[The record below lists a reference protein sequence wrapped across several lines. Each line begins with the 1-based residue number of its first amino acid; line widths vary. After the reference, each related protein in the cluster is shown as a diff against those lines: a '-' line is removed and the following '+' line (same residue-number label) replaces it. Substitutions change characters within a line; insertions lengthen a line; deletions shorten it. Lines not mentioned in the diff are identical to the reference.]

1 MSTSLS
7 STSAAPN
14 IIVVGAGP
22 AGVRAVQTL
31 VEAGL
36 HPLLIDENRRAG
48 GQIYRQPPPGFVRSK
63 KVLYGFEAAKA
74 EALHGSFEQLRS
86 KIDYRPDTL
95 VWNCTPGQL
104 DLLHAQGHTE
114 QAYTHLILCT
124 GALDRVMPFPGW
136 TLPGVYTLGA
146 AQVALK
152 AQGCVL
158 DGRVVIAGSGPLL
171 YLLAYQYAKAGA
183 DVVAVLD
190 TARFGG
196 KLRALPALLRQPVT
210 LAKGLYFMGWLR
222 ARGIA
227 ILDGVE
233 HIAADG
239 KQSLQSLQ
247 SLRWTRKG
255 KTTEIACDA
264 LATGF
269 GLRSETQLAE
279 LAGCRLLF
287 DPLNQQWLPQRDDAG
302 RSSVPGVYLAGD
314 GSGIAGADAAELS
327 GRAAALALLQDLGLP
342 RNAAAKTAM
351 ASESRQLAHALRS
364 NLQFRQGLE
373 TAFPTAVQW
382 ARHCADDLVICRC
395 EEITA
400 GQLRNSVQQQGSIE
414 INRLKALT
422 RVGMGR
428 CQGRICGAA
437 AAEILAQATGLSVAD
452 VGRLRVQAPVKPIP
466 VSSALMAQEQT

>member
-1 MSTSLS
+1 M
-7 STSAAPN
+7 SAAPTSPN
-14 IIVVGAGP
+14 IVIIGAGP
-22 AGVRAVQTL
+22 AGVRAAQTL

-36 HPLLIDENRRAG
+36 RPIVIDENRRAG
-48 GQIYRQPPPGFVRSK
+48 GQIYRQPPTGFVRSK
-63 KVLYGFEAAKA
+63 KELYGFEAAKA
-74 EALHGSFEQLRS
+74 EALHSSFERLRPA
-86 KIDYRPDTL
+86 IDYRPDTL
-95 VWNCTPGQL
+95 VWNCMPGQPGQL
-104 DLLHAQGHTE
+104 DLLHAQRHAE
-114 QAYTHLILCT
+114 QPYTHLILCT

-158 DGRVVIAGSGPLL
+158 DGRVAVAGSGPLL
-171 YLLAYQYAKAGA
+171 YLLASQYAKAGA
-183 DVVAVLD
+183 NVVAVLD
-190 TARFGG
+190 TARFAG

-222 ARGIA
+222 ARGIPLLA
-227 ILDGVE
+227 GVE
-233 HIAADG
+233 QLAATG
-239 KQSLQSLQ
+239 KQRIQN
-247 SLRWTRKG
+247 LRWTRGG
-255 KTTEIACDA
+255 KTSEIACDA

-279 LAGCRLLF
+279 LAGCRFVF
-287 DPLNQQWLPQRDDAG
+287 DELNQQWLPQRDDAG

-342 RNAAAKTAM
+342 SSKT
-351 ASESRQLAHALRS
+351 ESRQLAQTLRS
-364 NLQFRQGLE
+364 NLHFRQGLE
-373 TAFPTAVQW
+373 TAFPTAVHW
-382 ARHCADDLVICRC
+382 ARHCDDDLVICRC

-400 GQLRNSVQQQGSIE
+400 GQLRRSVQQEGTVE

-428 CQGRICGAA
+428 CQGRVCGAA
-437 AAEILAQATGLSVAD
+437 AAEILAHATGVSVAEA
-452 VGRLRVQAPVKPIP
+452 GRLRAQAPVKPIP
-466 VSSALMAQEQT
+466 VSAALAAEEQT

>member
-1 MSTSLS
+1 MSASPAS
-7 STSAAPN
+7 PQ
-14 IIVVGAGP
+14 IVIVGAGP
-22 AGVRAVQTL
+22 AGVRAAQTL
-31 VEAGL
+31 AEAGL
-36 HPLLIDENRRAG
+36 RPIVIDENRRAG

-63 KVLYGFEAAKA
+63 KELYGFEAAKA
-74 EALHGSFEQLRS
+74 EALHGSFEQLRA

-95 VWNCTPGQL
+95 VWNCTPSQL
-104 DLLHAQGHTE
+104 DLLHAQRHAE
-114 QAYTHLILCT
+114 QPYTHLILCT

-158 DGRVVIAGSGPLL
+158 DGRVVVAGSGPLL

-196 KLRALPALLRQPVT
+196 KLRALPALLRQPAT
-210 LAKGLYFMGWLR
+210 FAKGLYFMGWLR
-222 ARGIA
+222 ARGIP
-227 ILDGVE
+227 LFDGVDD
-233 HIAADG
+233 IAADG
-239 KQSLQSLQ
+239 KQTIQ

-279 LAGCRLLF
+279 LAGCRF
-287 DPLNQQWLPQRDDAG
+287 VFNELNQQWLPQRDDVG

-327 GRAAALALLQDLGLP
+327 GHAAALALLQDLGLP
-342 RNAAAKTAM
+342 ANAAAKA
-351 ASESRQLAHALRS
+351 AAEQESRRLAHALRS

-373 TAFPTAVQW
+373 TAFPTAVHW
-382 ARHCADDLVICRC
+382 ARDCADDLVICRC

-400 GQLRNSVQQQGSIE
+400 GQLRRSVQQEGTVE

-428 CQGRICGAA
+428 CQGRMCGAA
-437 AAEILAQATGLSVAD
+437 AAEILAHATGVSVAEA
-452 VGRLRVQAPVKPIP
+452 GRLRVQAPVKPIP
-466 VSSALMAQEQT
+466 VSVALAAEEQA

>member
-1 MSTSLS
+1 MSASPASLQ
-7 STSAAPN
+7 
-14 IIVVGAGP
+14 IVIVGAGP
-22 AGVRAVQTL
+22 AGVRAAQTL
-31 VEAGL
+31 AEAGL
-36 HPLLIDENRRAG
+36 RPIVIDENRRAG

-63 KVLYGFEAAKA
+63 KELYGFEAAKA
-74 EALHGSFEQLRS
+74 EALHDSFEQLRA

-104 DLLHAQGHTE
+104 DLLHAQRHAE
-114 QAYTHLILCT
+114 QPYTHLILCT

-158 DGRVVIAGSGPLL
+158 DGRVVVAGSGPLL

-196 KLRALPALLRQPVT
+196 KLRALPALLRQPAT
-210 LAKGLYFMGWLR
+210 FAKGLYFMSWLR
-222 ARGIA
+222 AKGVP
-227 ILDGVE
+227 LFDGVDD
-233 HIAADG
+233 IAADG
-239 KQSLQSLQ
+239 KQTIQ
-247 SLRWTRKG
+247 SLRWTRGG

-279 LAGCRLLF
+279 LAGCRF
-287 DPLNQQWLPQRDDAG
+287 VFNELNQQWLPQCDDVG

-327 GRAAALALLQDLGLP
+327 GRAAALALLQDLNLP
-342 RNAAAKTAM
+342 ANAAAKA
-351 ASESRQLAHALRS
+351 ASAEESRRLAQTLRS

-373 TAFPTAVQW
+373 TAFPTAVHW
-382 ARHCADDLVICRC
+382 ARDCADDLVICRC

-400 GQLRNSVQQQGSIE
+400 GQLRRSVQQEGTVE

-437 AAEILAQATGLSVAD
+437 AAEILAHAAGVSVAEA
-452 VGRLRVQAPVKPIP
+452 GRLRVQAPVKPIP
-466 VSSALMAQEQT
+466 VGAALAEEEQA